1 MLRQRSDVDKSARR
15 VDYQQAQYGRRKAA
29 NERETA
35 VHARGTVAIDGRG
48 KRRKP
53 GGGKRRKKHKHRS
66 RQKHRR
72 NREKTVLKLPRAS
85 RAANAPPPL
94 PTPGR
99 EPGIPLVVGRGPS
112 APPAFGGGGA
122 TAACKTIGAE
132 AYATGNSVAFGGSPT
147 LHTAAHEAAHVIQQ
161 RAGVSLSGGVGRV
174 GDTYEQHADAV
185 ADLVVQGKSA
195 EGLLDGMAP
204 TRGQDSSSRAVQR
217 VSPTHEHGV
226 YGGGHKG
233 TNDFKFAD
241 GNGLLGKLVGKL
253 FKRIINKRHEILD
266 KLSLIPGPIG
276 KGFKV
281 AKLTLSIVEAAI
293 EKDPSKLLEFFG
305 ENFKGNLS
313 RAFKPEGVN
322 IEELEVPEG
331 FQKLLKELEE
341 NTKQLQNTHELQQ
354 PNQDAGKDDEEAKPQ
369 GNSR

>member
-1 MLRQRSDVDKSARR
+1 MHQPLRRPEQTHATSSQAAVQKRAASGAGLDYPVGVYALSPASQPGYDAQCAALSPDVQMKGGGGNEG
-15 VDYQQAQYGRRKAA
+15 VQQAAA
-29 NERETA
+29 QG
-35 VHARGTVAIDGRG
+35 VSGS
-48 KRRKP
+48 
-53 GGGKRRKKHKHRS
+53 GGALPFLS
-66 RQKHRR
+66 IIQKSFGQHD
-72 NREKTVLKLPRAS
+72 VS
-85 RAANAPPPL
+85 
-94 PTPGR
+94 G
-99 EPGIPLVVGRGPS
+99 VS
-112 APPAFGGGGA
+112 AHVGGGA